1 MSSLWSWRKFAA
13 GLMLVGAV
21 GCTKSCG
28 KGHGALA
35 PDQVV
40 EAYLNVAMNMSEVA
54 QRAELLEY
62 TTGNL
67 HEAIAAASDQ
77 VIQQA
82 YISKRYKLENYSLIE
97 RRDRT
102 PRETEVTFQIKYKD
116 LTSVPGG
123 SSENAVTVTTE
134 NTVRVI
140 REKESWLISDVTGN
154 KTSVEFPV
162 LKDME
167 IKAAPAP

>member
-1 MSSLWSWRKFAA
+1 
-13 GLMLVGAV
+13 
-21 GCTKSCG
+21 
-28 KGHGALA
+28 
-35 PDQVV
+35 VV
-40 EAYLNVAMNMSEVA
+40 EGYLNAAMNMNDVS
-54 QRAELLEY
+54 QRADLLEF

-116 LTSVPGG
+116 LTTAPGG

-167 IKAAPAP
+167 IKANPAP